1 MTPRVAL
8 IVDHPARDL
17 GGLAWIAVELARRG
31 VEALLI
37 PMQFQESDLLAAAPD
52 LVVVNYLRRPN
63 QPLIDKLIACRIRF
77 VLLDTEGGFYGD
89 LRHYFDTLPHHR
101 AHYDAMSTVLAWGG
115 RMREFWTRDIGL
127 AASKVRVT
135 GQPRFDYYT
144 PRFHTPL
151 RRFLPAQLRDS
162 ERPMIL
168 LNTKVSV
175 ANPRFLTPEQEFDLY
190 VNRLQIPREAVER
203 HLRIGREAITATCRI
218 AESMAQAFPDA
229 DVVIRPHPHERL
241 ATYVERCKPFPN
253 LTGYQEGE
261 VAPWLVRS
269 SVLLQRHCTTA
280 IEAALA
286 GKPVVAPQW
295 WPTSANLPD
304 AEALSYTPQ
313 TPAELA
319 ELVSAAAEGKLA
331 PREEARRHIQGI
343 IDAWL
348 YQVDGQSAARVADA
362 VVDLLPDK
370 RVVDERRARQL
381 AYAEFGARPGFKAK
395 AYGLLARYV
404 RPVFELGE
412 DLRRRKWMRSGKGF
426 SVEEVRA
433 YAELVGADGI
443 EVAPLSAGA
452 VLRARAARPG

>member
-1 MTPRVAL
+1 MPRVAL

-17 GGLAWIAVELARRG
+17 GGLAWIGVELARRG

-63 QPLIDKLIACRIRF
+63 QALIDKLIACGIRF

-89 LRHYFDTLPHHR
+89 LRHYYDTMPHHA
-101 AHYDAMSTVLAWGG
+101 AHYEALSAVLVWGRKMS
-115 RMREFWTRDIGL
+115 EFWLRDIGL
-127 AASKVRVT
+127 PASKVRIT

-151 RRFLPAQLRDS
+151 RRFLPPALRDS
-162 ERPMIL
+162 ERPLIL
-168 LNTKVSV
+168 LNTKISV

-190 VNRLQIPREAVER
+190 VNRLKIARDAVER

-218 AESMAQAFPDA
+218 AESMAQAFPQA
-229 DVVIRPHPHERL
+229 EVVIRPHPHERL
-241 ATYVERCKPFPN
+241 QTYVEGCKPFPN

-261 VAPWLVRS
+261 VGPWLVRS

-286 GKPVVAPQW
+286 GRPVIAPQW

-304 AEALSYTPQ
+304 AEALSYTPHN
-313 TPAELA
+313 PAELEA
-319 ELVSAAAEGKLA
+319 LVKSAVEGRLELKD
-331 PREEARRHIQGI
+331 EARRHIEGI

-348 YQVDGQSAARVADA
+348 YRVDGESAARVASA
-362 VVDLLPDK
+362 LIEFLPS
-370 RVVDERRARQL
+370 RRLVDERRAREL
-381 AYAEFGARPGFKAK
+381 AYAEFSARPGAKAK
-395 AYGLLARYV
+395 AYGLLARYG
-404 RPVFELGE
+404 RPIYEVGQAM
-412 DLRRRKWMRSGKGF
+412 RRRKWMRGGKGF
-426 SVEEVRA
+426 TADDVRA
-433 YAELVGADGI
+433 YAELVGADGVDVQRI
-443 EVAPLSAGA
+443 SAGA
-452 VLRARAARPG
+452 ALRARAARPG